1 MKIEQ
6 KIDNN
11 DELIST
17 QEYKPGTSLDYDQRS
32 DGPESAISSDNDPH
46 IYDLTSEPDLSS
58 ASPVDDHKFYD
69 SPIEPELDLPDL
81 AEHKTSSG
89 TTLFE
94 SKSRVSKKIDNI
106 PLMRLDLGNNYIQPR
121 GNFVVDGRHNFAIHY
136 EEESK
141 KNNMKKGKGYTTINL
156 LYEPHSKKE
165 SESKENHFENYSLFD
180 CYNDYVINQRKI
192 GSKIQNFFNWADAH
206 FAEQKPPI
214 NWHGN
219 VADWQR
225 IQIAYHRADLISLT
239 SKQRTH
245 YETKFIAG
253 YLYVKASHPHSIY
266 NPAHVDQK
274 NDDDQWVPADS
285 HFGKKTS
292 RRIDTLIY
300 VFAEKEVLVN
310 GRKTFERIMYI
321 AKDSPGK
328 FHHSSIATER
338 VLCAGTLKVNNG
350 TITEITADS
359 GHFRPTEQRF
369 KDLKSFLRWNNA
381 KLDTGRWYHK
391 NTGGEYSL
399 KEHIHKKTGKT
410 FKKYSLDK
418 KVDYTPLSPRFF
430 DKSDLK
436 KLDQI
441 IENEQTEKL
450 RAIFTSEKTKPKP
463 DSLWG
468 EKIKNIASEAKKT
481 STSKTQQ
488 VSAEP
493 AAPSSSSLP
502 QG

>member
-6 KIDNN
+6 KIDNT

-17 QEYKPGTSLDYDQRS
+17 KEYKPLISLDYDQRS
-32 DGPESAISSDNDPH
+32 DDPASATSSDNDPH

-58 ASPVDDHKFYD
+58 PSPADDHKFYD

-81 AEHKTSSG
+81 AEHNTSSD

-94 SKSRVSKKIDNI
+94 SESRVTKKIDNT
-106 PLMRLDLGNNYIQPR
+106 PLMKLDLGNNYIKPR

-141 KNNMKKGKGYTTINL
+141 KMNMKKGKGYTTINI
-156 LYEPHSKKE
+156 LYELHSKKE
-165 SESKENHFENYSLFD
+165 SESKENHLENYSLFD
-180 CYNDYVINQRKI
+180 CYDDYVINQRKI
-192 GSKIQNFFNWADAH
+192 GSKIQNFPNWADAH

-214 NWHGN
+214 NWHGS
-219 VADWQR
+219 VAEWQKV
-225 IQIAYHRADLISLT
+225 QIAYHRADLISLT

-245 YETKFIAG
+245 YETKFIDG
-253 YLYVKASHPHSIY
+253 YLYVKASHPHNIY
-266 NPAHVDQK
+266 NSADVNKK
-274 NDDDQWVPADS
+274 NDEEQWVPADS
-285 HFGKKTS
+285 HFGNKTS

-310 GRKTFERIMYI
+310 GRKTFKRIMYI

-328 FHHSSIATER
+328 FYHSSITTER

-350 TITEITADS
+350 TITEITAES

-381 KLDTGRWYHK
+381 KHETGRWRHK

-399 KEHIHKKTGKT
+399 REHTHKKTGQI
-410 FKKYSLDK
+410 FKKYTQDK
-418 KVDYTPLSPRFF
+418 EVDYTSSSPRFF
-430 DKSDLK
+430 DKSNSK

-441 IENEQTEKL
+441 IETEQTEKL
-450 RAIFTSEKTKPKP
+450 RGIFTSEQIKPKP
-463 DSLWG
+463 DSLWE
-468 EKIKNIASEAKKT
+468 EKIKNIASKAKKA
-481 STSKTQQ
+481 SISKITDKTEIQD
-488 VSAEP
+488 SK
-493 AAPSSSSLP
+493 SMSI
-502 QG
+502 